1 MDGDGVESLQ
11 SALQDKLSYF
21 RVKELKEV
29 LTQLGLPKQGR
40 KQDLAD
46 RVLASLSDE
55 RGLLAKK
62 NAVRKDEV
70 AKVVDDTYSVY
81 GAANLASK
89 AQGFS
94 DSVNVKSKEAVVDS
108 YQMDKIRCLCGSPQP
123 TDSMIKCED
132 PRCNVWQHIACVV
145 IPEKP
150 EEGLL
155 PSPPEIFYCESCRL
169 NLADPFWKTVAHPLY
184 PAKSKITNVPVDGSN
199 PVLSIENTFH
209 LTRAD
214 KDLLLKQEYDVQ
226 AWCMLLNDKVPF
238 RMQWPQYA
246 DLQVNGVPVRAM
258 NRSGSQLLGANGR
271 DDGPIITQ
279 CTRDGINKISLTGCD
294 ARIFCVGVRIVN
306 RRTLHQILSLIPK
319 EAEGECF
326 EDALVRVRRCIGGG
340 ATTENADHDR
350 DIEVVAD
357 SVPVN
362 LRCPHE
368 WFKNEGGWKVQ
379 ALHTHGLFRSGSVCG
394 NEPTLQEDWQCPVCL
409 KNYSWEK
416 IIIDPYFNQITSKLR
431 DFGEDAAE
439 VEVKTDGSWRV
450 KADYHGTGLGN
461 LGLWHLPDGT
471 LCDSSKIDLLSKPEL
486 KPDQHEAGCDNLAAL
501 KLGIKK
507 NRNGCWEFSKPIE
520 SNGPNIIAMSS
531 SATDSGIDCEDA
543 SVNQDAGFNDPF
555 TAATAGNTEVIVLS
569 DSEEDTEQLM
579 SYGPVRENKTSI
591 LPVTDGSRTGKT
603 SRGRSDSSS
612 SFLHQERCVKPRVYL
627 SIDSD

>member
-1 MDGDGVESLQ
+1 MAADRWQSLQMDGDG
-11 SALQDKLSYF
+11 DKLSYF

-70 AKVVDDTYSVY
+70 AKVVDDTYRKMQVS

-89 AQGFS
+89 SQGLL
-94 DSVNVKSKEAVVDS
+94 DSVNVKSKDAVVDS
-108 YQMDKIRCLCGSPQP
+108 YQVDTIRCLCGSPQP

-155 PSPPEIFYCESCRL
+155 PSPPEIFYCETCRL

-184 PAKSKITNVPVDGSN
+184 PVKSKITNVPADGSN

-226 AWCMLLNDKVPF
+226 
-238 RMQWPQYA
+238 
-246 DLQVNGVPVRAM
+246 VNGVPVRAVS
-258 NRSGSQLLGANGR
+258 RPGSQLFGASGR

-294 ARIFCVGVRIVN
+294 ARIFCVGVRIIN

-326 EDALVRVRRCIGGG
+326 EDALDRVRRCISGG
-340 ATTENADHDR
+340 ATTENADIDR

-357 SVPVN
+357 FVPVN
-362 LRCPHE
+362 LRCPYE

-379 ALHTHGLFRSGSVCG
+379 ALHTHGLFRSGSVRG

-409 KNYSWEK
+409 KNYSWEE

-450 KADYHGTGLGN
+450 KADHHGTGLGN

-471 LCDSSKIDLLSKPEL
+471 LCDSKIELTPQPEL
-486 KPDQHEAGCDNLAAL
+486 KPDQHEVGCDNLAAL

-543 SVNQDAGFNDPF
+543 SVNQDAGFNDRF
-555 TAATAGNTEVIVLS
+555 TAATVADTEVIVLS
-569 DSEEDTEQLM
+569 DSEDTGPLM
-579 SYGPVRENKTSI
+579 SYGPVHENKTSI
-591 LPVTDGSRTGKT
+591 LPGTNGSGTGKT